1 MVSGE
6 VTLGPLELL
15 AVAALPLSAIS
26 GALKRYIQRKFGGST
41 ESMEKKSGS
50 RTESADSVS

>member
-1 MVSGE
+1 MSGE

-26 GALKRYIQRKFGGST
+26 GALKRYVQRRFGGSF
-41 ESMEKKSGS
+41 ESSENEDGS
-50 RTESADSVS
+50 